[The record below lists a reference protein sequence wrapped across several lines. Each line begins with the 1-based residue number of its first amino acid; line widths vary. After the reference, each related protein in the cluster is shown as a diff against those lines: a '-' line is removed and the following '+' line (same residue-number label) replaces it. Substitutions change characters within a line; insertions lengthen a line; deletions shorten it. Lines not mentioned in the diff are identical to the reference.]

1 MGIYTSVVGQVQ
13 EARYEFQNQV
23 SQKKKTLEKE
33 GEKKELQ
40 HMGQR
45 GHSGHR
51 AEGTQDSQ
59 TQNTLESAAKD
70 WTWGAY

>member
-1 MGIYTSVVGQVQ
+1 
-13 EARYEFQNQV
+13 
-23 SQKKKTLEKE
+23 
-33 GEKKELQ
+33 
-40 HMGQR
+40 MGQR

-70 WTWGAY
+70 WTWGTYQQLEKYNYKMHCLHA